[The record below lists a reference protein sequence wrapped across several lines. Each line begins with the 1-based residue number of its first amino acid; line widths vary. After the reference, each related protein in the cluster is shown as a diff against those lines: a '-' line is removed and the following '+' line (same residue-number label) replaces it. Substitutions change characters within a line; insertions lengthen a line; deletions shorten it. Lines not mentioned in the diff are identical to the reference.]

1 MRRRIRAL
9 ARDESGGATVLACFT
24 LAALVVVTAALVHVG
39 GVVVSRHRAQSAAD
53 LAALASAYALDGGGE
68 SACAAASSIADRM
81 RVELADCSVD
91 GWQVVVAT
99 TVSAAGSGVLP
110 IGAARGGARARPR
123 APGPGAGGGPGARRR
138 GPAAAAARAGPLE

>member
-53 LAALASAYALDGGGE
+53 LAALAAAYALDGGGE

-81 RVELADCSVD
+81 RVELAHCSVD

-110 IGAARGGARARPR
+110 IGPARAV
-123 APGPGAGGGPGARRR
+123 
-138 GPAAAAARAGPLE
+138 ARAGPLE

>member
-53 LAALASAYALDGGGE
+53 LAALAAAYALDGGGE
-68 SACAAASSIADRM
+68 SACAAASSIADR
-81 RVELADCSVD
+81 SVD

-110 IGAARGGARARPR
+110 IGPARAV
-123 APGPGAGGGPGARRR
+123 
-138 GPAAAAARAGPLE
+138 ARAGPLE